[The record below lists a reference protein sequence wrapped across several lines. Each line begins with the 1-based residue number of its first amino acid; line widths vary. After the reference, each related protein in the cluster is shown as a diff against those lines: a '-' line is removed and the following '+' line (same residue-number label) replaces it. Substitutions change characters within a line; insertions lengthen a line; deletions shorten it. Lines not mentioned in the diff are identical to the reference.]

1 MYTNNITREE
11 IVKSNVADLLLLGL
25 CYPDDFYGDDF
36 YGDESYGSDFDQ
48 FVADAYDSSNSSDSN
63 SDENES
69 DENESD
75 ENESDDSTRRSNN
88 LEELNIVNTP
98 EKKDASTQTEKKFSF
113 FEFIKSFF
121 FKY

>member
-1 MYTNNITREE
+1 MSTNNITRKE
-11 IVKSNVADLLLLGL
+11 IIKVNVSTLLVLELF
-25 CYPDDFYGDDF
+25 YPDDFYGDDF
-36 YGDESYGSDFDQ
+36 YGDDSYGSDFDQ

-75 ENESDDSTRRSNN
+75 DSIGRSSN

-121 FKY
+121 FNIL